1 MALTKNIVLKD
12 NFDDDK
18 QFANAYIKVDSLSG
32 NKEEMRV
39 MVGIYR
45 EKDKQKINSQ
55 QLVFVPNLNGV
66 NFISQAYE
74 AMKKD
79 LRFES
84 ATDC

>member
-1 MALTKNIVLKD
+1 MALTKNIILKD

-18 QFANAYIKVDSLSG
+18 QFVNAYIKVDSLSG

-55 QLVFVPNLNGV
+55 QLVFVPSLNGV

-79 LRFES
+79 PRFQG
-84 ATDC
+84 AIDC

>member
-1 MALTKNIVLKD
+1 MALTKNIILKD

-18 QFANAYIKVDSLSG
+18 QFVNAYIKVDSLSG

-55 QLVFVPNLNGV
+55 QLVFVPSLNGV

-79 LRFES
+79 QRFEG

>member
-18 QFANAYIKVDSLSG
+18 QFVNAYIKVDSLSG

-55 QLVFVPNLNGV
+55 HFVFVPSLNNV

-74 AMKKD
+74 AMKRD
-79 LRFES
+79 ARFEG

>member
-18 QFANAYIKVDSLSG
+18 QFVNAYIKVDSLSG

-45 EKDKQKINSQ
+45 EKDKQKINNQ
-55 QLVFVPNLNGV
+55 QLVFVPSLNGV

-74 AMKKD
+74 AIKKD
-79 LRFES
+79 QRFEG

>member
-18 QFANAYIKVDSLSG
+18 QFVNAYIKVDSLSG

-79 LRFES
+79 KRFEG